1 MAEFVIGIIE
11 LRCVCGDPRQ
21 RHTAAVTAFFDLL
34 AHAVERGGIF
44 QLIPRDI
51 RDFRQSQ
58 FFALIDVG
66 GSRQGKFHKN
76 RGTSALGAQFAVLLI
91 GGTVAQQP
99 ILGQLM
105 MRRGWNLRQS
115 ITAGVTRHVV
125 VAHHPSRGGAGTFRA
140 FQAFLDGQVHV
151 VANPVL
157 LGELE
162 VEHLSELFGRSIQI
176 LAVRID
182 PGFGHGECRRIVLV
196 EHLAPLAV
204 DIMHL
209 ITVIQR
215 VRPVRR
221 KHMLAD
227 LVAFEVVAVKILG
240 EAVRHVHAEAVR
252 TMVEPEAQRLDE
264 VGAHLG
270 VLPVPVRLLL
280 GEHVQIPLAVRNARP
295 RRTAEACD
303 PISRRLVAVRALA
316 VAEDVAVAFRGAWGG
331 REGGLEPF
339 VQVGAVVRHDVD
351 HDLDAV
357 LVGGLGELVEIV
369 HGAELR
375 VDVAVIVHVV
385 AAVGKLGRVERAQ
398 PDGVHAEFGEVVDLL
413 GDACDAAQA
422 RTAGVLEGTRV
433 HLIHHGLLP
442 PQRRI
447 GSINFLL
454 HHMFSLSFASLQ
466 NDSGYIS
473 SNYR

>member
-1 MAEFVIGIIE
+1 M
-11 LRCVCGDPRQ
+11 
-21 RHTAAVTAFFDLL
+21 
-34 AHAVERGGIF
+34 
-44 QLIPRDI
+44 
-51 RDFRQSQ
+51 
-58 FFALIDVG
+58 
-66 GSRQGKFHKN
+66 
-76 RGTSALGAQFAVLLI
+76 
-91 GGTVAQQP
+91 
-99 ILGQLM
+99 
-105 MRRGWNLRQS
+105 
-115 ITAGVTRHVV
+115 
-125 VAHHPSRGGAGTFRA
+125 
-140 FQAFLDGQVHV
+140 
-151 VANPVL
+151 
-157 LGELE
+157 
-162 VEHLSELFGRSIQI
+162 
-176 LAVRID
+176 
-182 PGFGHGECRRIVLV
+182 
-196 EHLAPLAV
+196 
-204 DIMHL
+204 
-209 ITVIQR
+209 
-215 VRPVRR
+215 
-221 KHMLAD
+221 
-227 LVAFEVVAVKILG
+227 
-240 EAVRHVHAEAVR
+240 
-252 TMVEPEAQRLDE
+252 
-264 VGAHLG
+264 
-270 VLPVPVRLLL
+270 
-280 GEHVQIPLAVRNARP
+280 QIPLAVRNARP

-375 VDVAVIVHVV
+375 VDVAVVVHVV

-433 HLIHHGLLP
+433 HLVDHGLLP